1 MGEGKRTAAQALK
14 LDLYTWLQALTA
26 ALLLLVAL
34 FTFVGRVVGVE
45 GISMEPTLRD
55 GDTILLRSL
64 GYTPAQGDVVVL
76 TKPFGTVSGPIVK
89 RVVAVAGQRV
99 QIDYDSGTVSVDG
112 AVLEEPYLDSP
123 MRWPAG
129 TTETLT
135 DLTVPEGSVF
145 VMGDNREHSADSRD
159 ERLGPVDVRYI
170 LGKAEW
176 ILLPAGHFGPIG

>member
-99 QIDYDSGTVSVDG
+99 QIDYDSG
-112 AVLEEPYLDSP
+112 YLDGP

-129 TTETLT
+129 TTETIT

-170 LGKAEW
+170 LGRAEW
-176 ILLPAGHFGPIG
+176 VLLPAGHFGPIG